1 MYRIH
6 YIFRH
11 FEEKEDDNQ
20 EQQNDNT
27 HDVNMKRMKV
37 NAQVT
42 AFTSIIE
49 LIGNVTFVI
58 HITFTTGP
66 SFGSFVH
73 GQIPYMIVL
82 PYAFL
87 MNTSHNKN
95 RIVEHGWINVLRNVC
110 SQFNWNGEDG
120 NTNSEPVVIYQK
132 HAFTHGSKIK
142 NPENDLI
149 SVSTILTKCQQ
160 EENANSEFLMLNTP
174 FYEDTD
180 PEQIEKISS
189 KRIKSK
195 GILLSPHELHKTD
208 RNQIVVQNILY
219 FMTESIKNEERYI
232 KFFKKLLHYEDLYK
246 YRKSFFEYEEQ
257 DEIINCDKTMEESN
271 SEKGKSKKSK
281 QKSFLLEEPKD
292 DSKTKSQDDKAIS
305 NMSPSTSTIKDAES
319 RSILRMEIL
328 KQLSSLHHQDELYK
342 TLLENLIDLEE
353 GFLNDD

>member
-1 MYRIH
+1 
-6 YIFRH
+6 
-11 FEEKEDDNQ
+11 
-20 EQQNDNT
+20 
-27 HDVNMKRMKV
+27 MKV

-49 LIGNVTFVI
+49 LIGNVTFTI
-58 HITFTTGP
+58 HIMFTTGP
-66 SFGSFVH
+66 SFASFVH

-110 SQFNWNGEDG
+110 SQFNWNEEDG

-132 HAFTHGSKIK
+132 KGFNHGTKID

-160 EENANSEFLMLNTP
+160 EENTNSEFLMLHTP
-174 FYEDTD
+174 FHEDTD
-180 PEQIEKISS
+180 PEQKEKISS

-195 GILLSPHELHKTD
+195 GILLSPYELHKTD
-208 RNQIVVQNILY
+208 RNQIVIQNILY

-232 KFFKKLLHYEDLYK
+232 KFFKKLLHYEDIYK

-257 DEIINCDKTMEESN
+257 DEIINCDKNLEESN
-271 SEKGKSKKSK
+271 SEKGKSMKSK
-281 QKSFLLEEPKD
+281 QKAFLLEELSD
-292 DSKTKSQDDKAIS
+292 DSKIKSQDDKAIS
-305 NMSPSTSTIKDAES
+305 NISTSTSSNKNAEN
-319 RSILRMEIL
+319 RTKLRMEIL
-328 KQLSSLHHQDELYK
+328 SQLSSLHHQDELYK

-353 GFLNDD
+353 SFLNDD